1 MSEYMTSLFIICAV
15 ISVCSMLSY
24 RERRDFSIRFAF
36 STLIIYVA
44 LLPIVKF
51 VCSGGGETSFDF
63 EFDVGEYSEDYKSAA
78 EDAFCEGIS
87 RLISEKY
94 GLERESVFVLTE
106 GFDFESMSAEKIR
119 VILSDSAAFADYKG
133 IEKYINEQGLGRCSV
148 EIEIG

>member
-1 MSEYMTSLFIICAV
+1 MSEYMSSLFITCAV

-24 RERRDFSIRFAF
+24 RERRDFSTRFAF
-36 STLIIYVA
+36 GTLIIYVA

-51 VCSGGGETSFDF
+51 VSFGGGELSFDL
-63 EFDVGEYSEDYKSAA
+63 EFDVGDYSEDYKSVA
-78 EDAFCEGIS
+78 EEAFCEGVG

-94 GLERESVFVLTE
+94 GLKREAVFVLAE

-119 VILSDSAAFADYKG
+119 VILSDTAAFADYKG
-133 IEKYINEQGLGRCSV
+133 IEKYINEQGLGRCNV